1 MRPSREAALGAFLAV
16 TLAGGIAFDAT
27 SGSFAAGTG
36 PSVQPI
42 FDERSVYCPSPPV
55 LGETASSVV
64 LGTAAS
70 GALLVGIDQE
80 ERVEL
85 PAERTLILDNVA
97 STDLVGYGKEVV
109 ASSLTEFTGKVGG
122 FGAARCSKAASTQW
136 HFAEGSSAV
145 GSEQRLLIYNPF
157 PDEAVVSITV
167 FTPKGPEPN
176 ANLAEGVAV
185 PAGETVMVELNEYIR
200 QRRFVGA
207 SIIANRGRVIAWRAL
222 QLSTPG
228 RPEGVQFTLGATAP
242 ATEWFFPEGAVADGI
257 DERVSLLNPTDE
269 EAVASVSL
277 TTAAE
282 TIQPPKLLE
291 VVVPPLTL
299 LPLPLKAYVGGSD
312 REVGGASVIVRTTS
326 GRVVAERSIYYQTK
340 FLTGV
345 ASEVGATR
353 STSSWLAAPAV
364 ADAEADSISLLNPRA
379 EAVSAS
385 LSLLS
390 PGEEPL
396 RPAPLQDVSLKGATR
411 LELPLSKWT
420 GDGTYSVLVEATGAV
435 VVERSGSTGS
445 EVAGVMALP
454 LPKRS
459 ER

>member
-1 MRPSREAALGAFLAV
+1 MRPSREAALGALLAV
-16 TLAGGIAFDAT
+16 ALAGGIAFDL
-27 SGSFAAGTG
+27 SRDSFAAGTAAG
-36 PSVQPI
+36 ARPI

-64 LGTAAS
+64 LGTGAR

-80 ERVEL
+80 ERVQL
-85 PAERTLILDNVA
+85 PAKRTRILDNMA
-97 STDLVGYGKEVV
+97 STDLVGYGKEVA
-109 ASSLTEFTGKVGG
+109 ASSITEFTGKVGG

-145 GSEQRLLIYNPF
+145 GAEQRLLIYNPF
-157 PDEAVVSITV
+157 PDEAVASITL
-167 FTPKGPEPN
+167 FSPKGPEAN

-222 QLSTPG
+222 QLSMEG

-242 ATEWFFPEGAVADGI
+242 ATQWFFPQGGIGAGI

-277 TTAAE
+277 TTGE
-282 TIQPPKLLE
+282 KTIQPPKLLE
-291 VVVPPLTL
+291 VVVPPQTL
-299 LPLPLKAYVGGSD
+299 LPLPLKDYVGGSD
-312 REVGGASVIVRTTS
+312 RRVGGASVIVRTTS
-326 GRVVAERSIYYQTK
+326 GRVVAERSIYYQTHS
-340 FLTGV
+340 LTGV

-353 STSSWLAAPAV
+353 PTSRWLAAPAV
-364 ADAEADSISLLNPRA
+364 ADADTDSIVLLNPGAR
-379 EAVSAS
+379 AVSAS

-390 PGEEPL
+390 PGAEPL
-396 RPAPLQDVSLKGATR
+396 RPGPLQNLSLKAATR
-411 LELPLSKWT
+411 LEVPLGRWT
-420 GDGTYSVLVEATGAV
+420 AEGTYSVLVEGSGGV
-435 VVERSGSTGS
+435 VVERLGSTGS

-454 LPKRS
+454 LPKQS